1 MFSRNGKLSEKQ
13 IRRMMVMSVFAGIAF
28 VLPYLSANMFRKSMV
43 PGLLIFTAFAG
54 IYVLYLYGIGEWY
67 EHCRKVSGKEGYISL
82 FTETGIVGIT
92 LAVIQFL
99 RIIIR
104 LAFYILLAIAILKEA
119 QVPFVIKTNEEVWSD
134 FFVVLPLLLL
144 GIYGA
149 GNRMEKQ
156 GRLHE
161 MLFWILFVPFLV
173 MLLFGLK
180 EVDYQVFVP
189 KVDQSWKTLFLFG
202 YVLLTFVLPMENYL
216 YFRPN
221 LRSHKEKN
229 RTAIAVIFSI
239 AIGVILTLFML
250 GIYGVNGAAKDPMTT
265 IAIMRYIRLPF
276 GVLERF
282 DVLMIWFFMIGCFI
296 LICQTLYS
304 SGHIYGK
311 MRKKQ
316 RSIGIFVPVLVF
328 AIAVAFAV
336 RTYENGLLSFL
347 CYGAIVDIPLSIL
360 LPLVGIGVNKG

>member
-1 MFSRNGKLSEKQ
+1 MFSWNGKLAEKQ
-13 IRRMMVMSVFAGIAF
+13 IRRMVVMSVFASVIL
-28 VLPYLSANMFRKSMV
+28 VIPYLSAKMFGKSVV
-43 PGLLIFTAFAG
+43 PGLLIFIAFAG

-67 EHCRKVSGKEGYISL
+67 ERGRRKSGREGYSSL
-82 FTETGIVGIT
+82 FTDTGIVGIT

-99 RIIIR
+99 RMIIR
-104 LAFYILLAIAILKEA
+104 LAFYILLTIAILKEA
-119 QVPFVIKTNEEVWSD
+119 QVPFMVKTNEEVWSD
-134 FFVVLPLLLL
+134 LFVVLPLLLL

-161 MLFWILFVPFLV
+161 ILFWILWIPFLV

-180 EVDYQVFVP
+180 EVDYPVFVP
-189 KVDQSWKTLFLFG
+189 KVDSSWKKLFLCA
-202 YVLLTFVLPMENYL
+202 YLLLTFVLPMENYL
-216 YFRPN
+216 YLRPH

-229 RTAIAVIFSI
+229 RTAAAVILSI
-239 AIGVILTLFML
+239 VIGVILTLFML
-250 GIYGVNGAAKDPMTT
+250 GIYGVNGASKNPMTT

-282 DVLMIWFFMIGCFI
+282 DVLMIWFFMVGCFV
-296 LICQTLYS
+296 LICQTLYI
-304 SGHIYGK
+304 SGHIYEK
-311 MRKKQ
+311 IRKKQ
-316 RSIGIFVPVLVF
+316 GGVGIFVLVLVS
-328 AIAVAFAV
+328 ALGIAFAV

-347 CYGAIVDIPLSIL
+347 CYGAIVDIPLSII